1 MEKVSHNFG
10 SKLSGKGL
18 KEGYTI
24 TSFTISNVHKPFFN
38 RSTTCPILDFSC
50 EKLHT
55 KFLKQSTSESHTN
68 IQMIRIPNGF
78 VTIANVFQNA
88 LNMLSFPFLHP
99 VTTCLVSSV
108 QWISVRLLKKANLS
122 SWLHNAIPLATSTNA
137 FNVLEYLLQ
146 DHLYLPYQ
154 LPTIGLSARITQG
167 LLCVITL

>member
-68 IQMIRIPNGF
+68 IQMIRN
-78 VTIANVFQNA
+78 
-88 LNMLSFPFLHP
+88 S
-99 VTTCLVSSV
+99 
-108 QWISVRLLKKANLS
+108 QWICDHCKRLSKCSKYVILSLPASSHNLFSFISAVNFCEAFKKGKFIIMIA
-122 SWLHNAIPLATSTNA
+122 
-137 FNVLEYLLQ
+137 
-146 DHLYLPYQ
+146 
-154 LPTIGLSARITQG
+154 
-167 LLCVITL
+167 

>member
-18 KEGYTI
+18 KKDTQSHHSRYLACTNPSSTEAPLVLSLISPVKNCTL
-24 TSFTISNVHKPFFN
+24 SFSNKAHQNHIQIYKW
-38 RSTTCPILDFSC
+38 
-50 EKLHT
+50 
-55 KFLKQSTSESHTN
+55 SE
-68 IQMIRIPNGF
+68 IPNGF

-88 LNMLSFPFLHP
+88 LNMWSFPFLRP

-154 LPTIGLSARITQG
+154 LPTIGLSARVTQG